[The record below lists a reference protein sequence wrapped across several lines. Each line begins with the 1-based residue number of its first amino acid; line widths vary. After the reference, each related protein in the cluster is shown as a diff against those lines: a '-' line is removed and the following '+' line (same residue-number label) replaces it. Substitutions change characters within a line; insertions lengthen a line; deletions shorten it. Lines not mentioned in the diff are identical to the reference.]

1 MKILL
6 VQNTDYIKRNP
17 GQQHHLSELIS
28 LRGHEI
34 RVIDFEIL
42 WRSEGR
48 REFKSK
54 REIFKGVSKI
64 HRCAEVTVIR
74 PGILKIPFLDYLSLF
89 YSQKK
94 EIERQ
99 IKEFKPDIILSLG
112 IVAYLAGKAAKKHDI
127 PFIYYWIDVSHR
139 LIPAKFLHPIGW
151 IIERIALK
159 KADKVLTINY
169 RLKDYVINLGSSPE
183 ETKVISAGVNLEN
196 FDPNIS
202 GNAVREKYGIN
213 DDDIVVFFM
222 GWLYQFSGLKEV
234 ALELFKIKESYPHLK
249 LLIVGD
255 GDAYNEIV
263 DIKEKYG
270 LNNQLILTGK
280 VSYEKI
286 PEFIASSNICIL
298 PAYPDEKIMKEIVP
312 IKIYEYMAMKKPVV
326 TTHLPGIMREFGDNN
341 GILYADKPEN
351 VLKTVISMIENNKAE
366 IEGNKGR
373 KLVENYGWDC
383 IADKFEGVLN
393 EVQQRSK

>member
-42 WRSEGR
+42 WKSEGR

-54 REIFKGVSKI
+54 REIFRGVSKI
-64 HRCAEVTVIR
+64 YKGVEITVIR
-74 PGILKIPFLDYLSLF
+74 PGIIKIPFLDYLSLF

-99 IKEFKPDIILSLG
+99 IREFKPDIIISLG
-112 IVAYLAGKAAKKHDI
+112 IVAYLAGKAAKKHNI
-127 PFIYYWIDVSHR
+127 PFVYYWIDVSHR
-139 LIPAKFLHPIGW
+139 LIPAKFLHPLG
-151 IIERIALK
+151 IIMEKIALK

-169 RLKDYVINLGSSPE
+169 RLKDYVINLGSTPE
-183 ETKVISAGVNLEN
+183 ETKVIGAGVNLEN
-196 FDPNIS
+196 FDPCIS
-202 GNAVREKYGIN
+202 GSAVKDKYGIN

-234 ALELFKIKESYPHLK
+234 AIELSKVKKDYTHLK

-255 GDAYNEIV
+255 GDAYNEIRN
-263 DIKEKYG
+263 IKEKFG

-286 PEFIASSNICIL
+286 PEFIASSDVCIL

-326 TTHLPGIMREFGDNN
+326 TTPLKGIMREFGNNN
-341 GILYADKPEN
+341 GILYANKPED
-351 VLKTVISMIENNKAE
+351 VLKIAIKLIKYNKAE
-366 IEGNKGR
+366 FEGNKAR
-373 KLVENYGWDC
+373 KLVENYNWNC
-383 IADKFEGVLN
+383 IADEFEGVLN
-393 EVQQRSK
+393 EVQQKSK

>member
-42 WRSEGR
+42 WKSEGR

-54 REIFKGVSKI
+54 REIFRGVSKI
-64 HRCAEVTVIR
+64 HKGVEVTVIR
-74 PGILKIPFLDYLSLF
+74 PGIVKIPFLDYLSLF

-99 IKEFKPDIILSLG
+99 IREFKPDIILSLG

-127 PFIYYWIDVSHR
+127 PFVYYWIDVSHR
-139 LIPAKFLHPIGW
+139 LIPAKFLHPLGRIM
-151 IIERIALK
+151 EKIALK

-169 RLKDYVINLGSSPE
+169 RLKDYVINLGSTPE
-183 ETKVISAGVNLEN
+183 ETKVIGAGVNLEN
-196 FDPNIS
+196 FDPSIS
-202 GNAVREKYGIN
+202 GSAVKAEYGIN

-234 ALELFKIKESYPHLK
+234 AIELSKVKKDYTHLK

-255 GDAYNEIV
+255 GDAYNEIR
-263 DIKEKYG
+263 DIKEKFG

-280 VSYEKI
+280 VPYEKI
-286 PEFIASSNICIL
+286 PEFIASSDVCIL

-326 TTHLPGIMREFGDNN
+326 TTPLKGIMGEFGNNN
-341 GILYADKPEN
+341 GILYANKPED
-351 VLKTVISMIENNKAE
+351 VLKIAIKLIKNNKAE
-366 IEGNKGR
+366 FEGNKAR
-373 KLVENYGWDC
+373 KLVENYNWNC
-383 IADKFEGVLN
+383 IADEFEGVLN
-393 EVQQRSK
+393 EVQQKSK